1 MKKTTNS
8 KKNPFWINP
17 EQNSSWN
24 IEDGILIDPMD
35 PLPSND
41 SLSPEELL
49 KKKELSLQAKKFT
62 TKKIKR

>member
-8 KKNPFWINP
+8 IKNPFWINP

-24 IEDGILIDPMD
+24 IEEGILIDPMD
-35 PLPSND
+35 PLPSID

-49 KKKELSLQAKKFT
+49 KKKERSLQAKKFT

>member
-1 MKKTTNS
+1 MKKTKNS
-8 KKNPFWINP
+8 KKNPFWIKP

-35 PLPSND
+35 TLPSND

-49 KKKELSLQAKKFT
+49 EKKELSLQTKKFT